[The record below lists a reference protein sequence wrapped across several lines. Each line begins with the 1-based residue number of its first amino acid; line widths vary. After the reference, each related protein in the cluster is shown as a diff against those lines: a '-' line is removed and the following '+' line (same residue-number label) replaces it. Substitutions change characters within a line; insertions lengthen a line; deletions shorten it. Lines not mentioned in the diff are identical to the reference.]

1 MKLARWKVVG
11 LAGALALGYV
21 ASADAAQ
28 IKVSDGTWADYDLDM
43 KIWYKNLDKR
53 AKSPADGSWNK
64 NVFDVGEFEL
74 NFKGQVTPL
83 FQFYA
88 ELPTNRADGTTT
100 VDEAAI
106 NLAFAKE
113 FQVLAGEIRK
123 SFTRAQLSSSYSLLT
138 PQGYWLDPQKAL
150 GAIRTP

>member
-21 ASADAAQ
+21 ADANAAQ
-28 IKVSDGTWADYDLDM
+28 IKVSDETWVNFGLNM
-43 KIWYKNLDKR
+43 KIWYQNLDKR

-88 ELPTNRADGTTT
+88 ELPTNHADGITTIN
-100 VDEAAI
+100 EAAI

-113 FQVLAGEIRK
+113 FQVLALE
-123 SFTRAQLSSSYSLLT
+123 QECV
-138 PQGYWLDPQKAL
+138 
-150 GAIRTP
+150 